1 MLRSMTLA
9 ALLSVLLFAPSGQAG
24 TLAEDQN
31 VPNLVEALPP
41 PPPLGSIDFQRDK
54 AIFCQ
59 TRGQCQTERWKQA
72 VWDAEDRKHLSDL
85 FLDSFGI
92 RITPD
97 DTPATHALL
106 QEVMKYVGRAINPAK
121 DHWKRIRPF
130 DFFGMP
136 SSTCTPHDE
145 HELSTN
151 GSYPS
156 GHTSRGWGLALVLAE
171 ISPERQG
178 AILKRGYELGQS
190 RVICGVHWQS
200 DVDTARLGASAAV
213 VQMHNNPQYLD
224 MLQIAK
230 QEIADLR
237 RRGVNHT
244 APAEAASIHTL
255 PEEAFCDSC
264 LSLSE

>member
-1 MLRSMTLA
+1 MQRSWTLL
-9 ALLSVLLFAPSGQAG
+9 ALLSILLLAPSGLAG
-24 TLAEDQN
+24 TLAEDRN
-31 VPNLVEALPP
+31 VPPLVEALPP
-41 PPPLGSIDFQRDK
+41 PPYLGSIDFQRDK

-59 TRGQCQTERWKQA
+59 TRGQCQSERWKQA
-72 VWDAEDRKHLSDL
+72 TWDAEDRKHLPTL

-92 RITPD
+92 NITPD
-97 DTPATHALL
+97 DTPATNALL
-106 QEVMKYVGRAINPAK
+106 QEAIKYIARAINPAK

-130 DFFGMP
+130 DYFGMP
-136 SSTCTPHDE
+136 NSTCTPHEE
-145 HELSTN
+145 HDLSTN

-156 GHTSRGWGLALVLAE
+156 GHSSRGWGLALVLAE

-200 DVDTARLGASAAV
+200 DVEAARLGASAAV
-213 VQMHNNPQYLD
+213 VQMHNNPQYLE
-224 MLQIAK
+224 MLDKAK
-230 QEIADLR
+230 QEIAALR
-237 RRGVNHT
+237 QRGVNPA
-244 APAEAASIHTL
+244 APAEAASLHTL